1 VNSFAEKIQNALKR
15 ATGKNVTYITQ
26 LPPGASMED
35 IQKFVS
41 RNIVQENED
50 LKAEVATARAK
61 ESEVEK
67 QEGKNAVQEEQEI
80 LSRVVEHQNKMEI
93 KKNRR
98 IMGLQFLIREGPG
111 KWVPPKNKPKFFLK
125 DDKPYRNAV
134 GVFLVETDDGYLR
147 WFPMLDG
154 DNGKKVRFNASTDN
168 FEDFFRRKNG
178 IVSQLRGG
186 KLDSCF
192 NINPEGKPYFSPDDV
207 FTEEDDNGKLQ
218 KVKIVHLE
226 TQEIQKYEDR
236 IEEYKQKVN
245 ELYGM
250 LQKFQRKED
259 DYQMQSLEDA
269 LTTDSALTRANTTT
283 GALIS
288 NQKQTDG
295 FVKATADALC
305 HVAGAQIN
313 QRISEGSNIIYA
325 QALEKVQNQLAKVKS
340 NPENKILQ
348 QEMLDNIKLLIGAT
362 QVINKTMPKQPPQV
376 VVQKPPPQQQPP
388 TPIGGA

>member
-134 GVFLVETDDGYLR
+134 GVFLVETDYLR

-283 GALIS
+283 GALPVLKSI
-288 NQKQTDG
+288 NVFQKG
-295 FVKATADALC
+295 
-305 HVAGAQIN
+305 
-313 QRISEGSNIIYA
+313 
-325 QALEKVQNQLAKVKS
+325 
-340 NPENKILQ
+340 
-348 QEMLDNIKLLIGAT
+348 
-362 QVINKTMPKQPPQV
+362 VI
-376 VVQKPPPQQQPP
+376 
-388 TPIGGA
+388 